1 MNATPT
7 RIVIAAE
14 DSAADDT
21 GAVNYQPPSSE
32 TTKGAEPLEPTGDKA
47 VNNTGASSATLLKGD
62 GINTHTGDIEEA
74 SMTMTAHLDT
84 GFQQTGLNH
93 TLCMPQKARS
103 CTEDSSLTTASSTSD
118 AKAVAEEDNMSASLA
133 MLDVSVDS
141 VSRVES
147 ASAIRSDT
155 CESGCTST
163 APMISFR
170 LLGDDLRGIVA
181 SADSVVGVNSDRHAT
196 ESVDDNDNLSKS
208 VISDGSTSPVQD
220 VEAPTQIGH
229 MMRIRVSPTAE
240 LEASSSLRKSAKSP
254 LPLSPDSC
262 FNASSRYDKT
272 RLNERLKERLSKR
285 NQSNGTGASPT
296 MTAGED
302 CITSKPVRDLAR
314 DRLLWESRL
323 QAASRQKRPCVPRA
337 KSSGSNKDIHT
348 IYGKSSESGDIR
360 FPDTVTFSD
369 SDHDA
374 TNPQQDHYHNE
385 ATKIRSHSRKSFSE
399 VGIPSSFSTSR
410 SSRSK
415 LSNNHHSL
423 THGIGILQ
431 PDGIVYDD
439 ALLSRL
445 ARHARYG
452 RLRGEV
458 LNAVPYDNE
467 GAAGGGVRQYNHVR
481 IHVYDLVTKDSL
493 VEMPY
498 FNCNFPLGTCFKVC
512 NDGCHMI
519 GTGAYHVG
527 VEVRMF
533 VISS

>member
-1 MNATPT
+1 
-7 RIVIAAE
+7 
-14 DSAADDT
+14 
-21 GAVNYQPPSSE
+21 
-32 TTKGAEPLEPTGDKA
+32 
-47 VNNTGASSATLLKGD
+47 
-62 GINTHTGDIEEA
+62 
-74 SMTMTAHLDT
+74 
-84 GFQQTGLNH
+84 
-93 TLCMPQKARS
+93 MPQKARS
-103 CTEDSSLTTASSTSD
+103 CTEDSSLTTASSTS
-118 AKAVAEEDNMSASLA
+118 AVVAEEGNMSASLA
-133 MLDVSVDS
+133 MLDVSMDS

-163 APMISFR
+163 APMISLR
-170 LLGDDLRGIVA
+170 LLGEDLRGIVA
-181 SADSVVGVNSDRHAT
+181 SADNVVGVNSDRRAT

-208 VISDGSTSPVQD
+208 VISDGSTSPVRD
-220 VEAPTQIGH
+220 IEAPPQIGQIMH
-229 MMRIRVSPTAE
+229 TRISPTTSE
-240 LEASSSLRKSAKSP
+240 HESSRRLRTSTKSP
-254 LPLSPDSC
+254 LPLSPHSC
-262 FNASSRYDKT
+262 FNAGSGYNKT
-272 RLNERLKERLSKR
+272 RLTERLKERLSKQ
-285 NQSNGTGASPT
+285 NQASGMDASPT
-296 MTAGED
+296 MTVEEG
-302 CITSKPVRDLAR
+302 CVSSKPVRDLAR

-337 KSSGSNKDIHT
+337 KSSGSDKDIQT
-348 IYGKSSESGDIR
+348 IYGQSSESGEIR

-374 TNPQQDHYHNE
+374 TNPQQPNGT
-385 ATKIRSHSRKSFSE
+385 TKIRSHYRKSFSE
-399 VGIPSSFSTSR
+399 VGIPSSFSASR

-467 GAAGGGVRQYNHVR
+467 GAAGGVRQYNHVR

-527 VEVRMF
+527 VEVSMPF